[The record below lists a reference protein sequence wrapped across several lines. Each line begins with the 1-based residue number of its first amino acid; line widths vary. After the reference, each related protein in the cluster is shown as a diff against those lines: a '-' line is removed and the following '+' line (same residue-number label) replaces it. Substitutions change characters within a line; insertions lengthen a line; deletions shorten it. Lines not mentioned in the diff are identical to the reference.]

1 MQKNYSKYSLHT
13 YIYFENFHLLITLT
27 HCFGWTNIIC
37 YVIIVQKGVIAMKF
51 DHKNISRFIAAA
63 AVSAICFSLSVF
75 SSAAADAPESS
86 ESSKLPVIALA
97 AIFAVAMISS
107 SVITYKLRTR
117 KINQQ
122 KIENNNSEEK

>member
-1 MQKNYSKYSLHT
+1 
-13 YIYFENFHLLITLT
+13 
-27 HCFGWTNIIC
+27 
-37 YVIIVQKGVIAMKF
+37 MKF

-75 SSAAADAPESS
+75 SSAAADAPKSS